1 MTALLEIM
9 SVPEIA
15 MILRIYILSAKLTYQ
30 YVRTYYCSSK
40 QYYHA
45 HIPTWVIATY
55 VAIHVL

>member
-30 YVRTYYCSSK
+30 YVRITALANNIIMHTSL
-40 QYYHA
+40 HG
-45 HIPTWVIATY
+45 
-55 VAIHVL
+55 

>member
-15 MILRIYILSAKLTYQ
+15 MILRTYIHTFSKINLSVCTYH
-30 YVRTYYCSSK
+30 CSSK